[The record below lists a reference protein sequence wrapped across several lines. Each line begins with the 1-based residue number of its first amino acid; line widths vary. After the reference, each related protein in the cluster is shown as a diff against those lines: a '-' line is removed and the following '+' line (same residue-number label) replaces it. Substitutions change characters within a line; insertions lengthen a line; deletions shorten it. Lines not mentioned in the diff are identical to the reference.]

1 MADEETETNIFGDGV
16 ENRGVDDDDEI
27 EMRNLN
33 PYDSS
38 SRRGSEDTTYRSSHS
53 KTYGETSFIE
63 GIDEHTPL
71 ITKESKRDEAWDEIR
86 RKFPKVS
93 TSKFT
98 ATLDDIGR
106 VFVKLIRSNAK
117 PAPLFNK
124 DGEVNKKLPETI
136 IKALGTPSEDI
147 IRANE
152 EEITRRKNK
161 IKELQASRETAS
173 ENQREEIDANIEEQ
187 QNEISRL
194 EAENE
199 HIEERMSLRDRVKLI
214 FKKYGLTVFAVVS
227 AVGLVIGVV
236 VSNLKKGLT
245 SLGKGVGGELK
256 TIGKK
261 IGEILPGMI
270 GAIASFVFKT
280 AGEAVGFLVKHA
292 WLLILAAVTIMIEK
306 LKKRNKARNKV
317 LKVIKMKFIT
327 VKSKQT
333 TASVD
338 LVPPL
343 VLGDKQRIS
352 LVDIRIPEQYF
363 EFTDDQ
369 AIGDENRFKK
379 KLKIIKLSKH
389 LGKYNARRLQ
399 QVLHGD
405 SLKAELGLEI
415 SITDKAAYLT
425 TQSKEIIVSSELTKN
440 FNIPRESKPYSAV
453 KISGDEKYFVYCDLV
468 EENNS
473 LLSRE
478 NNAARVM
485 PSKLLAVAP
494 KSESGV
500 YPELLI
506 PAEKRVINNITL
518 RIENEKFEVP
528 DFNDEPIIYGLKIS

>member
-1 MADEETETNIFGDGV
+1 
-16 ENRGVDDDDEI
+16 
-27 EMRNLN
+27 
-33 PYDSS
+33 
-38 SRRGSEDTTYRSSHS
+38 
-53 KTYGETSFIE
+53 
-63 GIDEHTPL
+63 
-71 ITKESKRDEAWDEIR
+71 
-86 RKFPKVS
+86 
-93 TSKFT
+93 
-98 ATLDDIGR
+98 
-106 VFVKLIRSNAK
+106 
-117 PAPLFNK
+117 
-124 DGEVNKKLPETI
+124 
-136 IKALGTPSEDI
+136 
-147 IRANE
+147 
-152 EEITRRKNK
+152 
-161 IKELQASRETAS
+161 
-173 ENQREEIDANIEEQ
+173 
-187 QNEISRL
+187 
-194 EAENE
+194 
-199 HIEERMSLRDRVKLI
+199 
-214 FKKYGLTVFAVVS
+214 
-227 AVGLVIGVV
+227 
-236 VSNLKKGLT
+236 
-245 SLGKGVGGELK
+245 
-256 TIGKK
+256 
-261 IGEILPGMI
+261 
-270 GAIASFVFKT
+270 
-280 AGEAVGFLVKHA
+280 
-292 WLLILAAVTIMIEK
+292 
-306 LKKRNKARNKV
+306 
-317 LKVIKMKFIT
+317 MKFIT

-415 SITDKAAYLT
+415 TITDKAAYLT

-440 FNIPRESKPYSAV
+440 FNIPCESKPYSAV

-473 LLSRE
+473 LLYGE
-478 NNAARVM
+478 NNAARIM

-506 PAEKRVINNITL
+506 PADKRVINNITL

-528 DFNDEPIIYGLKIS
+528 DFNDEEIIYVLKIS